1 MNRFGTDRPDLRFD
15 LELSD
20 FTELAKSSNF
30 TVFKN
35 AINDGAVIKALRLP
49 QLAIYSRKQIEEWEG
64 TNSPEPVVEEA
75 SPEPESLMEAPS
87 SKAIDDMSKRELED
101 LGRQHGIELDRRRS
115 KSDLVQELN
124 DAGIN

>member
-1 MNRFGTDRPDLRFD
+1 MAISAPKWCSHAVPTRRGWEDPNSG
-15 LELSD
+15 ELFASGA
-20 FTELAKSSNF
+20 FT
-30 TVFKN
+30 
-35 AINDGAVIKALRLP
+35 
-49 QLAIYSRKQIEEWEG
+49 RKQIEEWEG